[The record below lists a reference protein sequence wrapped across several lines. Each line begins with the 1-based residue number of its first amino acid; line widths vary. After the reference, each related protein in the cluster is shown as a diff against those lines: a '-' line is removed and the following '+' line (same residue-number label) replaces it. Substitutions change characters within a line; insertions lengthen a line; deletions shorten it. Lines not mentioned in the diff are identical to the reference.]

1 MSFLVCKS
9 FIFEY
14 LGHKFDV
21 GKYFYSLRSCFT
33 SFTNFYC
40 YGWWFLLI
48 KNGLKKREVV
58 NWWVFFMI
66 STDFRQRIVC
76 PQLFLSWIIYISSF
90 LLNYHVFQNSK
101 YWIYHEFLSLVHFSW
116 KIILFLSNSNLDHF
130 FVSNGPFEIYETII
144 MHLFIIRLILEFNM
158 R

>member
-1 MSFLVCKS
+1 MMSFLVCKS

-40 YGWWFLLI
+40 YGWWSLLI

-66 STDFRQRIVC
+66 STVLDKESRVLYYFYHRV
-76 PQLFLSWIIYISSF
+76 LVSWIIDILSF

-101 YWIYHEFLSLVHFSW
+101 YWIYHEFLRLVHFSW
-116 KIILFLSNSNLDHF
+116 KIILFLSSSNLDHF
-130 FVSNGPFEIYETII
+130 LLVMGHLKFMKLLLCIY
-144 MHLFIIRLILEFNM
+144 LLYV
-158 R
+158 